1 MYVRSLHV
9 SYGCKREEKDTV
21 HLMTKG
27 PMVGRYIS
35 EDMTSITAHCKC
47 TLCHS
52 VFLHTTSILIH
63 AQATSTMLLCK
74 QGTQGHI
81 CIATHLYQHRQC
93 EYVDL
98 S

>member
-1 MYVRSLHV
+1 M
-9 SYGCKREEKDTV
+9 SYGCKCEKKDTV
-21 HLMTKG
+21 QFKTKG
-27 PMVGRYIS
+27 PMAGRYIS
-35 EDMTSITAHCKC
+35 EDMTSITAHCKR

-81 CIATHLYQHRQC
+81 CTATHLYQHRQC

-98 S
+98 L